1 MVQDTGDIPGTGTDG
16 TEYTIRVEYSGSWTG
31 AVSAGGNTRSTQ
43 GQGTTEL
50 DISGSP
56 SIISANAQKQEAN
69 RETLRIQVLEDGTVV
84 SESETSA
91 EYGVA
96 QTSYSAGF

>member
-43 GQGTTEL
+43 EQGTTEL